1 MKQINSLLDLYR
13 MKLNMMTILMPLVAS
28 VLIVMGIIAAVKIVY
43 WFGLILIAVG
53 LIMVVAFIFMR
64 KHMIKIIN
72 ELENKEL
79 LNGD

>member
-1 MKQINSLLDLYR
+1 

-28 VLIVMGIIAAVKIVY
+28 VLIVMGIVAAIKIVY

-64 KHMIKIIN
+64 KHMIKTIN
-72 ELENKEL
+72 ELESKEL